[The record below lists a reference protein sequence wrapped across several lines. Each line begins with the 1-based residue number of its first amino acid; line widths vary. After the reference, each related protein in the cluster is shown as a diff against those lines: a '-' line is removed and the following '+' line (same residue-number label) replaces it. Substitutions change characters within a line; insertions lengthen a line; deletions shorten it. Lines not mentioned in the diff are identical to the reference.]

1 MNEDF
6 SEIIAAV
13 KKFAVDNLSLSTL
26 SDEEL
31 EEQIK
36 TITDNMIGNRYVS
49 IKNRVDIAQQVFSS
63 IRGFGLLDTIMND
76 DTITEVMINGADN
89 IFIEQAGRVKR
100 LDESFE
106 SQRKLE
112 DIIQRIVGKAGREVN
127 QSNPIVDT
135 RLPDGSRVNVVLP
148 PIALC
153 GPTVTIR
160 KFSKTPMTIEKLIS
174 YGSIT
179 REIADKLKLLVEAKY
194 NIFIC
199 GGTGSGKTTFLNAL
213 SNYIPKDERVI
224 TIEDSAELQIK
235 GVDNLVSLETRNANA
250 SGASDLTMNAALSD
264 YNEILK
270 DVYGIFAMSA
280 TEDDLTNNL
289 ERYFNNSLSNIS
301 DLDTTDSYT
310 RDYINSLTSWLS
322 TAGSEGSAD
331 FDTLINLTNATCD
344 VSYVGGSE
352 VYHSNI
358 LKRQILEY
366 MKYRGVV
373 AVSQELINKFSGF
386 SGFDK
391 QSKAIKAKMN
401 YEKELEKVGDSCQ
414 TAYNELYEARKQK
427 HTSVTQ
433 DILGYEIEADCENK
447 IELFKDAYLKTVSL
461 AKENYDNISKYLVYI
476 KVLEDTSA
484 DKLNVNSNV
493 ILYNEISNKSS
504 EATENMGEGL
514 KEGHTVTN
522 EAYTHKGLEGV
533 LSNVEYFKSNNI
545 GLTSGCEMNDE
556 KTDFNVIS
564 DHDGGFYGTMKSFVD
579 DIKSQKSNINGEL
592 SEDNVIKVYQ
602 LKQTINNWINNDDNK
617 TYLANIWALKDYFY
631 SCEGNDC
638 KINEYFE
645 NIEGFIS
652 DINDIANYTNN
663 YANSYKD
670 KVKSLAVEA
679 NKQIRLV
686 FDDCTIMI
694 SKYEAIEKDLNA
706 VISDIESAEEKGEK
720 WKDKI
725 DKVTDKSS
733 KQTMTSDYESE
744 AQPLKKADVEALRD
758 KVIIV
763 NKEFYQDILDRIK
776 SLKYCGNKLAEKYD
790 SSKVEK
796 ADYEKDFKKSKIM
809 PDTVDSNGMA
819 AAINSAKA
827 NFESDTGNS
836 FKAFRRLLEN
846 DEFSTKSGFTTKAQ
860 EENQQFFEYLASNF
874 EYKSGT
880 EEEEKSEA
888 SDGGKEALI
897 DKGKVTSAKE
907 NAKNDKTLSGDVSS
921 DFLDAMV
928 TNNSKS
934 QQDIGVDPT
943 DPEGSSDDNVT
954 DTADSM
960 SGEETTSFLEAVGNI
975 AATGRDKLY
984 LVEYMR
990 NMFSCYTTNIDPD
1003 AGNPNV
1009 EEKKDKEVGSQY
1021 ENKDDFEKT
1030 LSGIAISA
1038 DNNYYYGGECEYILW
1053 GGTPSSAV
1061 NKTKASIFGIRF
1073 ILNLIYAMSAPD
1085 INALTFEWAT
1095 VIAGWTVFGVPIV
1108 QTVLK
1113 IALALAESA
1122 YDLNQLCLGKSVPLY
1137 KSSTTWAMSPQGMIG
1152 IAKDAAAELIENAAK
1167 EAGAYLN
1174 DSITNIFDKIEN
1186 TANNKIS
1193 EIGDDVKKYMNQ
1205 TIRDVSDKVINA
1217 TVTPFMNGIKGV
1229 LGKIDSSWGK
1239 DKIKEELQNCL
1250 DKLKEGATDDIYGQ
1264 AKTVAIEYLEGKI
1277 GEVTDTIYDSLQ
1289 EAAGVKSETIIG
1301 KINDLFKTVDSGVNS
1316 GTGYISELN
1325 DVISNKITEL
1335 SGDLKKTVT
1344 DTLNSTE
1351 DNVKE
1356 KLNEALNNFSN
1367 ELSEKVS
1374 GGLDKVGES
1383 APNSKTVG
1391 DVSNAK
1397 AATISL
1403 NYKEY
1408 LYAFMLIGILANED
1422 NMVARTGYLMQMNIS
1437 QKMTDA
1443 GFEDSDRENFDMTK
1457 MYTMVQIHSEAD
1469 VDSVFM
1475 GMFEKKTVNGE
1486 ESYSLNF
1493 DGNGS
1498 STDRLV
1504 YNGFIGY

>member
-1 MNEDF
+1 
-6 SEIIAAV
+6 
-13 KKFAVDNLSLSTL
+13 
-26 SDEEL
+26 
-31 EEQIK
+31 
-36 TITDNMIGNRYVS
+36 
-49 IKNRVDIAQQVFSS
+49 
-63 IRGFGLLDTIMND
+63 
-76 DTITEVMINGADN
+76 
-89 IFIEQAGRVKR
+89 
-100 LDESFE
+100 
-106 SQRKLE
+106 
-112 DIIQRIVGKAGREVN
+112 
-127 QSNPIVDT
+127 
-135 RLPDGSRVNVVLP
+135 
-148 PIALC
+148 
-153 GPTVTIR
+153 
-160 KFSKTPMTIEKLIS
+160 
-174 YGSIT
+174 
-179 REIADKLKLLVEAKY
+179 
-194 NIFIC
+194 
-199 GGTGSGKTTFLNAL
+199 
-213 SNYIPKDERVI
+213 
-224 TIEDSAELQIK
+224 
-235 GVDNLVSLETRNANA
+235 
-250 SGASDLTMNAALSD
+250 
-264 YNEILK
+264 
-270 DVYGIFAMSA
+270 
-280 TEDDLTNNL
+280 
-289 ERYFNNSLSNIS
+289 
-301 DLDTTDSYT
+301 
-310 RDYINSLTSWLS
+310 
-322 TAGSEGSAD
+322 
-331 FDTLINLTNATCD
+331 
-344 VSYVGGSE
+344 
-352 VYHSNI
+352 
-358 LKRQILEY
+358 
-366 MKYRGVV
+366 
-373 AVSQELINKFSGF
+373 
-386 SGFDK
+386 
-391 QSKAIKAKMN
+391 
-401 YEKELEKVGDSCQ
+401 
-414 TAYNELYEARKQK
+414 
-427 HTSVTQ
+427 
-433 DILGYEIEADCENK
+433 
-447 IELFKDAYLKTVSL
+447 
-461 AKENYDNISKYLVYI
+461 
-476 KVLEDTSA
+476 
-484 DKLNVNSNV
+484 
-493 ILYNEISNKSS
+493 
-504 EATENMGEGL
+504 
-514 KEGHTVTN
+514 
-522 EAYTHKGLEGV
+522 
-533 LSNVEYFKSNNI
+533 
-545 GLTSGCEMNDE
+545 MNDE

-907 NAKNDKTLSGDVSS
+907 KAKNDKTLSGDVSS

-960 SGEETTSFLEAVGNI
+960 SDEETTSFLKALGDI
-975 AATGRDKLY
+975 AATERDKLY

-990 NMFSCYTTNIDPD
+990 NMFSCYTTNLDPSE
-1003 AGNPNV
+1003 G
-1009 EEKKDKEVGSQY
+1009 KTY
-1021 ENKDDFEKT
+1021 EDTANFERT
-1030 LSGIAISA
+1030 LSDIVISE
-1038 DNNYYYGGECEYILW
+1038 DNNLYYGGECEYILW

-1095 VIAGWTVFGVPIV
+1095 AIAGWTVFGVPIV

-1137 KSSTTWAMSPQGMIG
+1137 KSSTTWAMSPQGMINVTKKTAATLIG
-1152 IAKDAAAELIENAAK
+1152 KATEAAEKNLN
-1167 EAGAYLN
+1167 GAIIN
-1174 DSITNIFDKIEN
+1174 VFDKIEN
-1186 TANNKIS
+1186 TANDKIS
-1193 EIGDDVKKYMNQ
+1193 EISGEVTKYINL

-1229 LGKIDSSWGK
+1229 LGKMDSSWGK

-1250 DKLKEGATDDIYGQ
+1250 DKLKEGSTDDIYGQ

-1277 GEVTDTIYDSLQ
+1277 DEVAGTICDGLKD
-1289 EAAGVKSETIIG
+1289 AAGNKSDIIG
-1301 KINDLFKTVDSGVNS
+1301 KVNALFKKVDPETNTE
-1316 GTGYISELN
+1316 TGYISKLN
-1325 DVISNKITEL
+1325 DKIAKKITDL
-1335 SGDLKKTVT
+1335 SGELQGKVSEA
-1344 DTLNSTE
+1344 LNSTE

-1356 KLNEALNNFSN
+1356 ELNEALNNFSDGI
-1367 ELSEKVS
+1367 SEKVS
-1374 GGLDKVGES
+1374 SGLDKVGES
-1383 APNSKTVG
+1383 APDSNTVG
-1391 DVSNAK
+1391 DVTNSK

-1443 GFEDSDRENFDMTK
+1443 GFNDSDRENFDMTK

-1493 DGNGS
+1493 DGDGS